1 MTQLSHTSVRLSP
14 TYASILPVVPIIGIV
29 TLSFLEQVQDSSPLF
44 WSFLGVTVILAIW
57 TATLFGY
64 ALRCKRH
71 FTLEVALRRQHY
83 VQACAQVLILLYW
96 GWYWNPVYESAYL
109 IAVQLLFAYTFD
121 VLLQWSRRDT
131 YTLGFGPFPII
142 FSINLFFWFKPDW
155 FHLQFLMVALGFAA
169 KEFIRRN
176 KAGCSV
182 HIFNPSSFPLAVFSL
197 GLMIT
202 GGSDLTWGQE
212 IASTQFYPPHM
223 FIVLFLLAL
232 PNGLLFG
239 VASMTMSAVVTTYAF
254 GIAYVSV
261 TGVYYFY
268 DAYVPI
274 AVFLGMNFLF
284 TDPSTSPRTQLGRIM
299 FGVCYGLSTVALYGI
314 LGSMGVPTFYDK
326 LIPVPILNLAIQFF
340 DRVANL
346 ATFRR
351 VKLALFDHSWWSR
364 RRNLSYVSVWAISFI
379 GISAV
384 HGVGDSH
391 RGQWLPFW
399 QTACEDDRPHAC
411 SYLADMYA
419 NFCENDSG
427 WACNELGL
435 LLTQRDGNHIGA
447 TNSFN
452 QGCDLGFSFA
462 CANRTWMSET
472 GGELQRTGP
481 TLRDLPIVLR
491 GSKGPVVERSPKGLY
506 SLACERGWVNTCAQ
520 TDVMSKP

>member
-1 MTQLSHTSVRLSP
+1 
-14 TYASILPVVPIIGIV
+14 VPIIGIV

-44 WSFLGVTVILAIW
+44 WSFFGVTVILVIW
-57 TATLFGY
+57 TAALFGY

-83 VQACAQVLILLYW
+83 VQACAQILILLYW

-131 YTLGFGPFPII
+131 YILGFGPFPII

-169 KEFIRRN
+169 KELIRRN

-223 FIVLFLLAL
+223 YIVLFLLGL
-232 PNGLLFG
+232 PSGFLFG
-239 VASMTMSAVVTTYAF
+239 VASMTLSAVVTTYAF
-254 GIAYVSV
+254 GLIYFSV

-268 DAYVPI
+268 DTYIPI

-284 TDPSTSPRTQLGRIM
+284 NDPSTSPRTQLGRIM

-326 LIPVPILNLAIQFF
+326 LIPVPILNLAVRFL
-340 DRVANL
+340 DRIAHPAV
-346 ATFRR
+346 FRR
-351 VKLALFDHSWWSR
+351 VNLTIFGSSWWSR
-364 RRNLSYVSVWAISFI
+364 NRNLSYVSVWIISFI

-399 QTACEDDRPHAC
+399 QTACKDGRPYAC
-411 SYLADMYA
+411 SYLEDMYL

-427 WACNELGL
+427 WSCNELGIF
-435 LLTQRDGNHIGA
+435 LTQRDGNDISA
-447 TNSFN
+447 KTFFDR
-452 QGCDLGFSFA
+452 GCELRFSFA
-462 CANRTWMSET
+462 CANRTWVSGIRE
-472 GGELQRTGP
+472 EPQRAGP

-491 GSKGPVVERSPKGLY
+491 GSKGPVVGHSPERLY
-506 SLACERGWVNTCAQ
+506 SLACERGWADICAQ
-520 TDVMSKP
+520 IDITSDP